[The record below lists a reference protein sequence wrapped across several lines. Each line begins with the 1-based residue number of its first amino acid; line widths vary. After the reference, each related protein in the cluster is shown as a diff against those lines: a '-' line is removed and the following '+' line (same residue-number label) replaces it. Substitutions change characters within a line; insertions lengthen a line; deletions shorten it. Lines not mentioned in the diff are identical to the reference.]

1 MGEVAE
7 WSKAH
12 LWRRCVAVKLP
23 WVQIPPSPPAGGWQ
37 VAADKSTENMSKEGK
52 FFLVAILIL
61 AGVLVVSIIMWQ
73 RVKTKNT
80 SLPNSKA
87 TYGETTVKLPLPRF
101 DGETSLEKAI
111 FKRRSIREY
120 KDEPLAISEISQLLW
135 VAQGVTDKDKG
146 LRTAPSAG
154 ALYPLE
160 VYLAVF
166 KADGLKDGVYKY
178 RPDSHELV
186 EIVKGNKKEELFR
199 AALEQSSIKEAG
211 VVMVFA
217 AVYERTTGKY
227 GERGRKYV
235 HIEVGHAAQ
244 NVYLQVVSLNLG
256 TVVIGAFDDGEIKR
270 IMGMPENEE
279 PLYIMPVGVR
289 YKNEVR

>member
-1 MGEVAE
+1 M
-7 WSKAH
+7 
-12 LWRRCVAVKLP
+12 
-23 WVQIPPSPPAGGWQ
+23 
-37 VAADKSTENMSKEGK
+37 DENMSGEKRK
-52 FFLVAILIL
+52 ILAVILIL
-61 AGVLVVSIIMWQ
+61 AGIFVVSIIMWR
-73 RVKTKNT
+73 RVKTKET
-80 SLPNSKA
+80 SLPNSRA
-87 TYGETTVKLPLPRF
+87 AYEGTVVKLPRPRL

-111 FKRRSIREY
+111 LKRRSVREY

-135 VAQGVTDKDKG
+135 AAQGVTDKDRG
-146 LRTAPSAG
+146 FRTAPSAG

-166 KADGLKDGVYKY
+166 NADGLKDGVYKY

-186 EIVKGNKKEELFR
+186 KIVEGDKKEDLFR
-199 AALEQSSIKEAG
+199 AALEQSSVKEAG
-211 VVMVFA
+211 AVIVFA

-256 TVVIGAFDDGEIKR
+256 AVVIGAFDDEEVKR

-279 PLYIMPVGVR
+279 PLYMMPVG
-289 YKNEVR
+289 KI